1 MYWKIVSIF
10 IIVIF
15 LLLIKQGKTLFSL
28 FTACGYRFIW
38 KFIKNKADCYKLFVE
53 HRTNNYK
60 TQTGLLC
67 VPDSLYFFLHL
78 LTASMK

>member
-1 MYWKIVSIF
+1 MVW
-10 IIVIF
+10 VIF
-15 LLLIKQGKTLFSL
+15 LVLFSSPLRIEFFINTLFSL

-60 TQTGLLC
+60 TQAGLLC
-67 VPDSLYFFLHL
+67 VLDSLYFFLHL

>member
-1 MYWKIVSIF
+1 MVW
-10 IIVIF
+10 VIF
-15 LLLIKQGKTLFSL
+15 LVLCSFPLRIEFFNTLFSL

-67 VPDSLYFFLHL
+67 VLDSLYFFLHV